1 MHPLRVIL
9 PADCILKVRTDPLT
23 GIVRLRRRNAG
34 ALPKGELAVEE
45 YKTRYTMEPIT
56 VNYKVLDPRA
66 KVPAYATPGAAAA
79 DLCAVLDEPLTLAPM
94 QRALVPT
101 GLAIELPG
109 PRAVALGYARSGR
122 SIKHGLCMANGVGVV
137 DSDYRGELKVPMIN
151 LGTEAYT
158 IQPGERVAQLCIA
171 PVYTAAFAQAAEL
184 GDTQRGAGGFGST
197 GK

>member
-45 YKTRYTMEPIT
+45 YKTRYIMEPIT
-56 VNYKVLDPRA
+56 VKYKVLDARA

-79 DLCAVLDEPLTLAPM
+79 DLCAVLDAPLTVAPM
-94 QRALVPT
+94 QRVLVPT

-109 PRAVALGYARSGR
+109 AHSVALVYARSGL

-137 DSDYRGELKVPMIN
+137 DSDYRGELKVPMVN
-151 LGTEAYT
+151 LGAEAYT

-171 PVYTAAFAQAAEL
+171 PVYTAAFVPAEEL
-184 GDTQRGAGGFGST
+184 GDTQRGVGGFGST
-197 GK
+197 GR

>member
-1 MHPLRVIL
+1 MHPLRVTL

-45 YKTRYTMEPIT
+45 YKTRYIMEPIT
-56 VNYKVLDPRA
+56 VKYKVLDARA
-66 KVPAYATPGAAAA
+66 KVPAYATPGSAAA
-79 DLCAVLDEPLTLAPM
+79 DLCAVLDEPLTVQPM
-94 QRALVPT
+94 QRVLVPT

-109 PRAVALGYARSGR
+109 AHAVALVYARSGL

-137 DSDYRGELKVPMIN
+137 DSDYRGELKVPMVN
-151 LGTEAYT
+151 LGAEAYT

-171 PVYTAAFAQAAEL
+171 PVYTAAFVQADALDE
-184 GDTQRGAGGFGST
+184 TARGEGGFGST

>member
-1 MHPLRVIL
+1 MHNLD
-9 PADCILKVRTDPLT
+9 A
-23 GIVRLRRRNAG
+23 
-34 ALPKGELAVEE
+34 
-45 YKTRYTMEPIT
+45 IT
-56 VNYKVLDPRA
+56 VKYKVLDARA
-66 KVPAYATPGAAAA
+66 KVPAYATSGSAAA

-109 PRAVALGYARSGR
+109 AQCVALVYARSGL

-151 LGTEAYT
+151 LGTEPYT
-158 IQPGERVAQLCIA
+158 IQPGERVAQLCIS
-171 PVYTAAFAQAAEL
+171 PVYGANAAAFVPVQTL
-184 GDTQRGAGGFGST
+184 GDTDRGEGGFGST